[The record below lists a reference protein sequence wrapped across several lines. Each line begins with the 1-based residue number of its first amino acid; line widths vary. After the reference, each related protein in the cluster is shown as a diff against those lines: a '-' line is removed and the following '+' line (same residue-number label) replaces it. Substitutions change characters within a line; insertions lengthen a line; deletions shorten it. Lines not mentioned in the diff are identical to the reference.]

1 MPSLNKN
8 ELNIIEM
15 AKIFEASDEDK
26 DLILELA
33 KESFL
38 DSYMT
43 IKVLATDKQKQVI
56 KVKKSS
62 PIEETLGKCSD
73 SIVVIICQPV
83 FDELSDEQRRII
95 AIDAL
100 SCVSYDLD
108 KSKIIVTQP
117 EIACTI
123 GGRQKLGEDL
133 LNALETAVLVAKQIE
148 ERKKE
153 EKENKKNAKK

>member
-1 MPSLNKN
+1 
-8 ELNIIEM
+8 M
-15 AKIFEASDEDK
+15 AKIFEANDEHK
-26 DLILELA
+26 ELILNVA
-33 KESFL
+33 KDAML

-62 PIEETLGKCSD
+62 PIEETLGKCTD

-83 FDELSDEQRRII
+83 FDELSDEQRELI
-95 AIDAL
+95 AKDAL

-123 GGRQKLGEDL
+123 GGRQQLGNNL
-133 LNALETAVLVAKQIE
+133 LDALETAVLVAQQIE
-148 ERKKE
+148 ERKKQ
-153 EKENKKNAKK
+153 EKEAKKNAKRN

>member
-1 MPSLNKN
+1 
-8 ELNIIEM
+8 M
-15 AKIFEASDEDK
+15 AKIFEANDENK
-26 DLILELA
+26 ELILNVA
-33 KESFL
+33 KDAML

-43 IKVLATDKQKQVI
+43 IKILATDKQKQVI

-62 PIEETLGKCSD
+62 PIEETLGKCTD

-83 FDELSDEQRRII
+83 FDELSDEQRELI
-95 AIDAL
+95 AKDAL

-123 GGRQKLGEDL
+123 GGRQQLGNNL
-133 LNALETAVLVAKQIE
+133 LDALETAVLVAQQIE
-148 ERKKE
+148 ERKKQ
-153 EKENKKNAKK
+153 EKEAKKNAKRN